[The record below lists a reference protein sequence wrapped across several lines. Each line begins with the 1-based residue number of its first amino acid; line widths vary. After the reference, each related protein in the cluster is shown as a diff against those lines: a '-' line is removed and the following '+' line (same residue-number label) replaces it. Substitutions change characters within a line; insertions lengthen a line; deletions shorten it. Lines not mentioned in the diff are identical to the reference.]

1 MEGGIKFLHFL
12 SVFFFWKVNLKQIEE
27 QKYGSR
33 GVRGYASRKVFKN
46 LDTVMAILE
55 LFEQFLW
62 QILFA
67 FNLKS
72 FTKYDTFC
80 SFPLTLS
87 YILLHFPLT
96 LSPLPN
102 MIHFVRTFLIYAC
115 LRRKDDC
122 YQIGLKLW
130 KNCIH
135 QKQR

>member
-1 MEGGIKFLHFL
+1 MALGRSGGMLT
-12 SVFFFWKVNLKQIEE
+12 
-27 QKYGSR
+27 
-33 GVRGYASRKVFKN
+33 RKVFKN

-62 QILFA
+62 QILFNFFA
-67 FNLKS
+67 SNS
-72 FTKYDTFC
+72 
-80 SFPLTLS
+80 
-87 YILLHFPLT
+87 
-96 LSPLPN
+96 SPSPN
-102 MIHFVRTFLIYAC
+102 MIHFVRTFSIYAC

>member
-1 MEGGIKFLHFL
+1 MALGGSGGMLP
-12 SVFFFWKVNLKQIEE
+12 
-27 QKYGSR
+27 
-33 GVRGYASRKVFKN
+33 RKVFKN

-62 QILFA
+62 QILFNFFA
-67 FNLKS
+67 SNSKS
-72 FTKYDTFC
+72 FT
-80 SFPLTLS
+80 
-87 YILLHFPLT
+87 ILY
-96 LSPLPN
+96 
-102 MIHFVRTFLIYAC
+102 MIHFVRTFSIYAC

>member
-1 MEGGIKFLHFL
+1 MALGWSGGMLP
-12 SVFFFWKVNLKQIEE
+12 
-27 QKYGSR
+27 
-33 GVRGYASRKVFKN
+33 RKVFKN
-46 LDTVMAILE
+46 LDTVMVILE

-62 QILFA
+62 QILFN
-67 FNLKS
+67 FL
-72 FTKYDTFC
+72 
-80 SFPLTLS
+80 
-87 YILLHFPLT
+87 PLT
-96 LSPLPN
+96 LSPSPN